1 MKIVTIFIQN
11 NNKEFLIQKRSKEKN
26 EKYGI
31 TSGHVEENE
40 EMKQAAIR
48 EIKEELGLD
57 IKENELKLFYSD
69 KVNEDSYNL
78 YILKKD
84 FHINNLTLQ
93 KEEVEFVK
101 WCNINEIEKIIEEGN
116 FFKTQIEAYNIAKKM
131 IKI

>member
-26 EKYGI
+26 GKYGI